1 MLDSLYIGMSGLTG
15 YSRGL
20 RVIANNS
27 ANLNTPGFKSATLQF
42 ADQFYSSG
50 SGEGGGAN
58 GDAGQVG
65 HGLTTHR
72 TQFNFSQ
79 GELRQTGNDLDLAV
93 NGEGLFVLKGEDGQ
107 VRYTRAGQ
115 FEFNA
120 DGTLV
125 SRTDQAQVM
134 ARTPDGSLAPI
145 SITGL
150 KTHAA
155 AATKTITLTG
165 NLSSTQAETSVSAKV
180 LDAAGGEHVLALKLT
195 ADSAAGAGHWKAEL
209 LDGTTSVGAAS
220 LVFAGGSPTAETA
233 RLSFTY
239 KPAGVAEVP
248 LVVDLSSDVTSFA
261 ANDLSTL
268 VAKQDGFAAG
278 ALTKV
283 TFDDAGVLVANY
295 SNGQTMKGPK
305 LALARFD
312 STDAVE
318 SSGDNSFVATDAQ
331 AWTLGTAGVAGFGK
345 VQAGSV
351 EISNVDLSREFS
363 DLVIMQRGYQASSQ
377 IVSTAN
383 EMIQE
388 LFSMKNK

>member
-1 MLDSLYIGMSGLTG
+1 MLDSIYIGMSGLTG

-42 ADQFYSSG
+42 ADQFYSNG
-50 SGEGGGAN
+50 SGAGGGPN

-65 HGLTTHR
+65 HGLNTHS

-93 NGEGLFVLKGEDGQ
+93 NGEGLFVLKGDDGALH
-107 VRYTRAGQ
+107 YTRAGQ
-115 FEFNA
+115 FEFNSE
-120 DGTLV
+120 GMLV
-125 SRTDQAQVM
+125 SRTDSAKVM
-134 ARTPDGSLAPI
+134 AHAQDGTLSSI
-145 SITGL
+145 SINGL
-150 KTHAA
+150 KTNAA
-155 AATKTITLTG
+155 SATKTVTVTG
-165 NLSSTQAETSVSAKV
+165 NLSSSETQTSVSVKV
-180 LDAAGGEHVLALKLT
+180 LDEAGGEHTLTLRLT
-195 ADSAAGAGHWKAEL
+195 ADTVAGAGTWKAEL
-209 LDGTTSVGAAS
+209 LDGTTSVGTDT
-220 LVFAGGSPTAETA
+220 LVFVGGSPTAETA
-233 RLSFTY
+233 KMSFTY
-239 KPAGVAEVP
+239 KPTGLAEMP
-248 LVVDLSSDVTSFA
+248 LAFDFSSDVTSFA

-268 VAKQDGFAAG
+268 VAKQDGFSAG
-278 ALTKV
+278 AMTKV
-283 TFDDAGVLVANY
+283 TFDDAGVLVATY
-295 SNGQTMKGPK
+295 SNGQTVKGAK

-312 STDAVE
+312 SLDAVE
-318 SSGDNSFVATDAQ
+318 SNGDNSFVATDAR
-331 AWTLGTAGVAGFGK
+331 AWTVGNAGGGGFGT
-345 VQAGSV
+345 VQSGSV